1 MPLSQLRH
9 RLLETLPVSA
19 DDAVAACAVQPVLR
33 HLIASCAM
41 LVAHGAGI
49 NLAGRGIRSGEGDA
63 WLDSFVPLADAA
75 QQAGLAEVLHAVLR
89 SGLLSITQLHN
100 AIGNMRKPL
109 ADAGARMET
118 GAYEGLLAGARDP
131 DSQQQLQ
138 QALAAFEAGCKQLG
152 AGHLPGMAGVGATS
166 AAARKQLHERWQG
179 QVEAL
184 WPGTK
189 PLFEAVLAAGAA
201 LHTVQ
206 YRFRRLVGD
215 RDTATPSAL
224 ATLKP
229 QTRTL

>member
-1 MPLSQLRH
+1 
-9 RLLETLPVSA
+9 
-19 DDAVAACAVQPVLR
+19 
-33 HLIASCAM
+33 M

-109 ADAGARMET
+109 ADAGARLET
-118 GAYEGLLAGARDP
+118 GAYEGPLTGASDP

-138 QALAAFEAGCKQLG
+138 QALAAFEAGCKHLG
-152 AGHLPGMAGVGATS
+152 AGHLPGMAGVGATGT
-166 AAARKQLHERWQG
+166 AARKQLHERWQG

-184 WPGTK
+184 WPGTA
-189 PLFEAVLAAGAA
+189 PLFKAVFAAGVAA
-201 LHTVQ
+201 TSV
-206 YRFRRLVGD
+206 YNRFRRLRGNPATAAQAALTILKRQD
-215 RDTATPSAL
+215 RRAP
-224 ATLKP
+224 
-229 QTRTL
+229 